1 VAGRVERVLTTA
13 IGGERA
19 AVLNVTA
26 AELLGESV
34 PVARALE
41 SALDRPGVGV
51 LGHMMVHDLIRR
63 SKLYDELVNALSNP
77 NPVTRASAARIC
89 AAARLP
95 DSVLW
100 LGDLLQDSNPRL
112 RDAGVRSLARLGGR
126 RAVDLLM
133 GAGDRIPQYRLAIAL
148 ARGAS
153 DVDIEALMRRPD
165 SESAAV
171 ATVLAC
177 GIRGDVLRVPPLL
190 GIAHDRRWPKQV
202 RKAACKSLA
211 MIGDRSAADGL
222 KRLALYDPDPDVK
235 SAADRAHDRLVKK
248 AVAG

>member
-1 VAGRVERVLTTA
+1 MESPLRGNGSNNRPTLQAPTRAAARSRVAGRVERVLTTA

-133 GAGDRIPQYRLAIAL
+133 GAGGRTPQYRLPTA
-148 ARGAS
+148 
-153 DVDIEALMRRPD
+153 PPNT
-165 SESAAV
+165 AA
-171 ATVLAC
+171 APAAPVLAC
-177 GIRGDVLRVPPLL
+177 GIRGDGLRVPPLP

-202 RKAACKSLA
+202 RKAACKS
-211 MIGDRSAADGL
+211 
-222 KRLALYDPDPDVK
+222 
-235 SAADRAHDRLVKK
+235 
-248 AVAG
+248 